1 MADDYPVGTAG
12 VVTVGGSASSGVIDF
27 GNDYDVFTVFLT
39 EGVTY
44 TFNLTSSIFDT
55 NLVLYANF
63 NFVSSTD
70 DFGSGTNSQITYT
83 AASSG
88 IYYLEAFG
96 SDWTEIGSYQI
107 SSAEIP
113 DDYPVGTAGVVTV
126 GGSASSGVIDFDNDY
141 DFFSVFLT
149 AGVTYT
155 FNLSSSSFDTDLLLY
170 APGGNWLLARNDDFG
185 SGTNSQIT
193 YTATSSGTYY
203 LTASGFDSTD
213 LGSYQISAEIIGTAQ
228 GVAIDGSPTDGAN
241 PLIDSLVWGRAWQ
254 DTPGL
259 PSSGGPVTITY
270 APADAQELWDEYTF
284 QYAPSMVWSEAGLGA
299 VPLALGS
306 WASIAN
312 VEFVETTDID
322 NADVC
327 LIQATEGQLDGSLGR
342 SDIPDPGAAEPLYV
356 RINGEDPSWS
366 ATGLAQGGY
375 GYITLVHEL
384 GHMLGLAHPHDG
396 GDDGEAF
403 PGVEGPFGDFGTNN
417 LNQGIFTTMSYNSG
431 WGSQFPSH
439 TVDEYEY
446 GWEATPM
453 ALDIAAI
460 QVIYGAN
467 MTHALGNDTYHLPT
481 SNTAGTYWLCIWDAG
496 GTDTISNAGA
506 SSACIINLNA
516 APLVGANAGGYV
528 SWNSGIVGGVTIAN
542 GVILENAIGGSG
554 NDTLTGNSA
563 ANSLDGGA
571 GSDTLIGGLGNDI
584 YVVSIATDNI
594 TETAGQGTADR
605 AHASV
610 SFTLAT
616 GDNIEFLETIN
627 AAATT
632 AINLTG
638 NEIAQTITGNAGAN
652 RLYGL
657 AGNDTLNGGAGI
669 DTLTGGAG
677 RDQMTGGS
685 QRDIFDFNAISET
698 GNTAST
704 RELHR
709 GFRKIGGRHR
719 CQHNRREHSF
729 GWQQRLRL
737 EGYRRIHGIIGR

>member
-1 MADDYPVGTAG
+1 
-12 VVTVGGSASSGVIDF
+12 
-27 GNDYDVFTVFLT
+27 
-39 EGVTY
+39 
-44 TFNLTSSIFDT
+44 
-55 NLVLYANF
+55 
-63 NFVSSTD
+63 
-70 DFGSGTNSQITYT
+70 
-83 AASSG
+83 
-88 IYYLEAFG
+88 
-96 SDWTEIGSYQI
+96 
-107 SSAEIP
+107 
-113 DDYPVGTAGVVTV
+113 
-126 GGSASSGVIDFDNDY
+126 
-141 DFFSVFLT
+141 
-149 AGVTYT
+149 
-155 FNLSSSSFDTDLLLY
+155 
-170 APGGNWLLARNDDFG
+170 
-185 SGTNSQIT
+185 
-193 YTATSSGTYY
+193 
-203 LTASGFDSTD
+203 
-213 LGSYQISAEIIGTAQ
+213 
-228 GVAIDGSPTDGAN
+228 
-241 PLIDSLVWGRAWQ
+241 
-254 DTPGL
+254 
-259 PSSGGPVTITY
+259 
-270 APADAQELWDEYTF
+270 
-284 QYAPSMVWSEAGLGA
+284 
-299 VPLALGS
+299 
-306 WASIAN
+306 
-312 VEFVETTDID
+312 
-322 NADVC
+322 
-327 LIQATEGQLDGSLGR
+327 
-342 SDIPDPGAAEPLYV
+342 
-356 RINGEDPSWS
+356 
-366 ATGLAQGGY
+366 
-375 GYITLVHEL
+375 
-384 GHMLGLAHPHDG
+384 
-396 GDDGEAF
+396 
-403 PGVEGPFGDFGTNN
+403 
-417 LNQGIFTTMSYNSG
+417 MSYNSG

-704 RELHR
+704 RDFIVDFVRSVDDIDVSTIDASTLLAGNNAFVWKGTGAFTASSAGELR
-709 GFRKIGGRHR
+709 FKLFDNAGTVNDYTIVYGDIDKDTASEFQIQVKGLVLLTSSDFI
-719 CQHNRREHSF
+719 
-729 GWQQRLRL
+729 L
-737 EGYRRIHGIIGR
+737 